1 MDHLVEA
8 GNLVE
13 AHQEIGLKMT
23 YSRPIGCEKK
33 ETRLREELLD
43 FGFTSMMEE
52 TTWRV
57 MARDPRESPL

>member
-1 MDHLVEA
+1 M
-8 GNLVE
+8 
-13 AHQEIGLKMT
+13 KWC
-23 YSRPIGCEKK
+23 YSYVRSCKRFLQEKK

-57 MARDPRESPL
+57 MARDPKGSPL

>member
-23 YSRPIGCEKK
+23 YSRPIGCEKR
-33 ETRLREELLD
+33 ELRQ
-43 FGFTSMMEE
+43 GYA
-52 TTWRV
+52 W
-57 MARDPRESPL
+57 